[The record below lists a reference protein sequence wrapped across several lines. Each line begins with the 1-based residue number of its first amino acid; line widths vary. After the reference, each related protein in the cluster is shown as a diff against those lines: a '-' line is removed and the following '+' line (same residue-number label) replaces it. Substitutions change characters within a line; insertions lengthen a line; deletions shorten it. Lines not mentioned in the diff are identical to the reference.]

1 MIALKLAEVRVFM
14 NKLLCTETFDN
25 FLLQEATIQGSI
37 SYHIEGTLHR
47 DFYSEDE
54 LEQEHLGGLSFIPYG
69 KVRTQCF
76 DLIKGKRTPSFFKF
90 VLLLSPSN
98 LEKTLQH
105 PVSHHCIWPDALV
118 RVSRRGSQT
127 GPVFSE
133 HRRSGLHHP
142 QYSVCGRFHHRR
154 IRCDLLSDAHSGNP
168 GPVLPL
174 LYVFVHW
181 LFLQLHHPVGIRRT
195 AHAGGCHAK
204 GRHSRGRIYRG
215 AGHRHHHL

>member
-98 LEKTLQH
+98 LEKTLQQSASSLTTAD
-105 PVSHHCIWPDALV
+105 VSAAFINLKFQNN
-118 RVSRRGSQT
+118 SLLLTT
-127 GPVFSE
+127 GISYRTFTVDKSLDHEWDTLIKKFLKNHEIVFE
-133 HRRSGLHHP
+133 EL
-142 QYSVCGRFHHRR
+142 
-154 IRCDLLSDAHSGNP
+154 
-168 GPVLPL
+168 
-174 LYVFVHW
+174 
-181 LFLQLHHPVGIRRT
+181 
-195 AHAGGCHAK
+195 
-204 GRHSRGRIYRG
+204 
-215 AGHRHHHL
+215 